1 MNRSI
6 PVHVMAAAAI
16 LTLASCSAGER
27 RTASAAA
34 PDTLPN
40 GLPRVLVAKL
50 ANWSIAWR
58 HANPRF
64 APELLVRAGRSP
76 YSFSV
81 YGFGPRAME
90 DFRTQAKLQELSP
103 DSTRSLEFDMY
114 QDYFREGGGEVDS
127 APLLADFKSD
137 TLWQPAFCGTP
148 CSFDGAAWVDNDRF
162 ALTGLNLTGENA
174 DGPPCAFVDI
184 YDLRDGSV
192 TRWVLPV
199 VNEAEYEGYKTAS
212 DSILAERF
220 AHARIRS

>member
-1 MNRSI
+1 
-6 PVHVMAAAAI
+6 MAAAAVLI
-16 LTLASCSAGER
+16 LAGCSAGER
-27 RTASAAA
+27 RPVSAAA

-40 GLPRVLVAKL
+40 GLPRVLVPKL

-58 HANPRF
+58 HANARF
-64 APELLVRAGRSP
+64 APELLVRSDVSTFR
-76 YSFSV
+76 FSV
-81 YGFGPRAME
+81 YGFGPRAMQ

-148 CSFDGAAWVDNDRF
+148 CSFDGAQWVDDSRF
-162 ALTGLNLTGENA
+162 ALTGTTLTGGNA

-184 YDLRDGSV
+184 YDLRDGTV
-192 TRWVLPV
+192 ARWVLPV
-199 VNEAEYEGYKTAS
+199 VNEVEFERYRAAY

-220 AHARIRS
+220 AHARVRS